1 MRAFARVF
9 GVLCGAVV
17 IAIAA
22 RYGFK
27 TSDNDFDGYIW
38 AFTYGS
44 VTLGGLFG
52 HALAVRVWRHNG
64 LIGAI
69 VMAVSALA
77 LVISL
82 SNSLGAM
89 AGRGNEQQA
98 ERMRVADTVRDLRR
112 GLERAEAER
121 KKLEFT
127 ATDEAAV
134 NAAKVK
140 ATAATAAKDAE
151 CKYRG
156 QRCRD
161 KETEESAALGEFT
174 AATNNKAATDRAA
187 TLDADIKDLREK
199 IEKAGPVLEANS
211 QGNALARL
219 FNLPEAKAATLSTY
233 QNLAMA
239 LVIELLIVISL
250 VASEVLEH
258 HETKLPAQADA
269 EARSTA
275 LGMGGPA
282 PRAAA
287 VQVATRQTVDLVAM
301 REDLE
306 PDDIQPLLERPKP
319 VRQVT
324 SQREPFGNVIDIV
337 AKVMEPH
344 SDSKVE
350 IKEAYFA
357 YAHVCKEQGKKPF
370 PPDKFAA
377 EIKRFC
383 KEARVKIHAEEH
395 GVYLLNV
402 RLKTSKK
409 QALEDQAS

>member
-1 MRAFARVF
+1 MRAFARFF
-9 GVLCGAVV
+9 GVLCGGVV

-52 HALAVRVWRHNG
+52 HSLAVRVWRHNG
-64 LIGAI
+64 QIGVI

-112 GLERAEAER
+112 GLERAETER
-121 KKLEFT
+121 KELKFE
-127 ATDEAAV
+127 AVDEAAV
-134 NAAKVK
+134 SAAKARV
-140 ATAATAAKDAE
+140 TAATASKEAE
-151 CKYRG
+151 CPRRG

-161 KETEESAALGEFT
+161 REAEESSALAVLEAIT
-174 AATNNKAATDRAA
+174 KNKAATDRAA
-187 TLDADIKDLREK
+187 KLDADITAFRER

-239 LVIELLIVISL
+239 MVIELLIVISL

-258 HETKLPAQADA
+258 HETKAELGVMAIRASEKAVEAASVMEALSYA
-269 EARSTA
+269 EAPKA
-275 LGMGGPA
+275 FPA
-282 PRAAA
+282 PPRPRLIASRPDPVGSVA
-287 VQVATRQTVDLVAM
+287 VIMA
-301 REDLE
+301 E
-306 PDDIQPLLERPKP
+306 I
-319 VRQVT
+319 
-324 SQREPFGNVIDIV
+324 
-337 AKVMEPH
+337 MEPGRG
-344 SDSKVE
+344 KVE
-350 IKEAYFA
+350 LA
-357 YAHVCKEQGKKPF
+357 
-370 PPDKFAA
+370 DLFAA
-377 EIKRFC
+377 YVEACDRSGKRPIPANDFP
-383 KEARVKIHAEEH
+383 EALAELCQRLGIRIEATDKGVFLLKVKIK
-395 GVYLLNV
+395 
-402 RLKTSKK
+402 KTGKEGI
-409 QALEDQAS
+409 AL

>member
-1 MRAFARVF
+1 
-9 GVLCGAVV
+9 V

-22 RYGFK
+22 RYGYK

-52 HALAVRVWRHNG
+52 HSLALRVWRHNKP
-64 LIGAI
+64 IGAI

-112 GLERAEAER
+112 GLDRAETER
-121 KKLEFT
+121 KDLKFD
-127 ATDEAAV
+127 AADEAAV
-134 NAAKVK
+134 NAARAK
-140 ATAATAAKDAE
+140 ATAATAAKEAE
-151 CKYRG
+151 CKLRG

-161 KETEESAALGEFT
+161 KETEESAALAALE
-174 AATNNKAATDRAA
+174 AATKNRAATDRAA
-187 TLDADIKDLREK
+187 KLDADIAAFRAAID
-199 IEKAGPVLEANS
+199 KAGPVLEANS

-239 LVIELLIVISL
+239 MVIELLIVISL
-250 VASEVLEH
+250 VASEVLDH
-258 HETKLPAQADA
+258 HETKLPAQVDA
-269 EARSTA
+269 SELR
-275 LGMGGPA
+275 GG
-282 PRAAA
+282 A
-287 VQVATRQTVDLVAM
+287 VAQVATRQTADLVPV
-301 REDLE
+301 REELE
-306 PDDIQPLLERPKP
+306 PDEIQPLLERPKP

-337 AKVMEPH
+337 ARVMEPCAG
-344 SDSKVE
+344 SKME
-350 IKEAYFA
+350 LKEAYFA
-357 YAHVCKEQGKKPF
+357 YAQACKEQGKKPF
-370 PPDKFAA
+370 PPAKFAS

-383 KEARVKIHAEEH
+383 EEARIKIHAEEH

-402 RLKTSKK
+402 RLKQTEKRE
-409 QALEDQAS
+409 LEDQAS

>member
-89 AGRGNEQQA
+89 AGRGNEQ
-98 ERMRVADTVRDLRR
+98 
-112 GLERAEAER
+112 EAER

-306 PDDIQPLLERPKP
+306 PDEIQPLLERPKP